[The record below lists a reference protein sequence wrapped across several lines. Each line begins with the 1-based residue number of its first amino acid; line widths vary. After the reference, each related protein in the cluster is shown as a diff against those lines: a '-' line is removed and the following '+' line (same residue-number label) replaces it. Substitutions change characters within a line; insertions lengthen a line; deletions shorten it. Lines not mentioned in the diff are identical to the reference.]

1 MSQIKNKLK
10 RLEREATS
18 YVNSRHRDP
27 NADNKLKRII
37 RDFSRTLQE
46 IVDEVEKLNK

>member
-10 RLEREATS
+10 KFEREATS
-18 YVNSRHRDP
+18 LVDSRHRDP

-37 RDFSRTLQE
+37 KDFSRALQE
-46 IVDEVEKLNK
+46 MADEIEKLNR

>member
-1 MSQIKNKLK
+1 MNNIKNKLK
-10 RLEREATS
+10 RLEREAES
-18 YVNSRHRDP
+18 YVNSRHRAP

-46 IVDEVEKLNK
+46 IVDEIEKLK